1 MCIIVHPFNY
11 FFIKAF
17 RYMILRCP
25 QTSETTEESVKPWP
39 ISFLLWFSS
48 VPIIDISSTK
58 SFILVCI
65 LSFESKTFRNIF
77 WDDNIAANVLE
88 PLNFL
93 QGRSNS
99 FALCPNGPGNP
110 PSGPGKPVPVAD
122 FRAPYLGFECAKSPA
137 IIEIRKIINFI
148 LNMVFSKSS
157 LEGVFSIKSLLSRLS
172 LID

>member
-1 MCIIVHPFNY
+1 M
-11 FFIKAF
+11 
-17 RYMILRCP
+17 
-25 QTSETTEESVKPWP
+25 
-39 ISFLLWFSS
+39 
-48 VPIIDISSTK
+48 PIIDISSTK

-77 WDDNIAANVLE
+77 WDDNIAAIG
-88 PLNFL
+88 LNFL

-99 FALCPNGPGNP
+99 FSLCPNT
-110 PSGPGKPVPVAD
+110 PSGPGNPVPVAD
-122 FRAPYLGFECAKSPA
+122 FRAPYLGFGCVKFPA

-148 LNMVFSKSS
+148 LNMVFSS

>member
-1 MCIIVHPFNY
+1 MPIVY
-11 FFIKAF
+11 
-17 RYMILRCP
+17 
-25 QTSETTEESVKPWP
+25 
-39 ISFLLWFSS
+39 
-48 VPIIDISSTK
+48 ISSTK

-77 WDDNIAANVLE
+77 WEDNIAANVLE
-88 PLNFL
+88 RLNFL

-99 FALCPNGPGNP
+99 FAMSPDS
-110 PSGPGKPVPVAD
+110 PSRPCNPVPVAD
-122 FRAPYLGFECAKSPA
+122 FRAPYLGFGCVKFPA